1 MTSQDP
7 KQSQAE
13 KKLHDSENMFRIL
26 FETSQNAI
34 FIMKENFF
42 IECNQNSLEMFKCE
56 HGDIIGHTLM
66 EFSPAIQPDGT
77 DSSNKAFAKIDAAW
91 KGEPQLFEWQHKK
104 FDGTLFDTEI
114 RLNLIQLSTGPL
126 ILATV
131 KDFTDHK
138 IVENALSDSQNKY
151 KTLFQKSADA
161 ILIIEGDKF
170 VDCNDATVKMLK
182 YDNKAELLETHPSA
196 LSPPRQPDGRDSFE
210 KANEMMSIAI
220 DHGSHRFEW
229 DHKRKDGEV
238 FPVEVLLTSVP
249 LPEGH
254 FIHVVWRD
262 ITLKKQDQINLE
274 KALEDAKQ
282 GAKIK
287 SLFLANISH
296 EIRTPL
302 NSIIG
307 YADLLKEMLDD
318 RVGADEKEFFDII
331 DRSGQRLI
339 RTVHEILDMS
349 QMDTQSYNL
358 NINEFDLSLIVQQ
371 AITELTPRI
380 KEKNLTI
387 DFYSEIK
394 NPILVADEYCITQ
407 AVSNIIDNAIKYTN
421 EGGLTIWIDE
431 NIENTILV
439 IKDTGI
445 GISKVYL
452 KQVFDIFSQESA
464 GYSRKYEGL
473 GLGLALT
480 KRYLE
485 VNNAEINIDSI
496 KGAGTKVTITFP
508 KEETS

>member
-1 MTSQDP
+1 MDMIIAVDT
-7 KQSQAE
+7 KRRITEFNRAAE
-13 KKLHDSENMFRIL
+13 ETFGYVREKAIGKHISMLYEDGKYHRKIHDK
-26 FETSQNAI
+26 TV
-34 FIMKENFF
+34 
-42 IECNQNSLEMFKCE
+42 E
-56 HGDIIGHTLM
+56 HGQY
-66 EFSPAIQPDGT
+66 IQEVN
-77 DSSNKAFAKIDAAW
+77 NK
-91 KGEPQLFEWQHKK
+91 
-104 FDGTLFDTEI
+104 
-114 RLNLIQLSTGPL
+114 RN
-126 ILATV
+126 
-131 KDFTDHK
+131 
-138 IVENALSDSQNKY
+138 N
-151 KTLFQKSADA
+151 
-161 ILIIEGDKF
+161 
-170 VDCNDATVKMLK
+170 
-182 YDNKAELLETHPSA
+182 
-196 LSPPRQPDGRDSFE
+196 
-210 KANEMMSIAI
+210 
-220 DHGSHRFEW
+220 
-229 DHKRKDGEV
+229 GEV
-238 FPVEVLLTSVP
+238 FPVILAASVLLDLDGNEIGIVGVS
-249 LPEGH
+249 
-254 FIHVVWRD
+254 RD
-262 ITLKKQDQINLE
+262 ITDQKHAEERLKLSEERHRAVVESANDAIITIDHVGNVIAWNISAQVMFGYLIEDIQKRSLQTIIPERFRKDHLKGLDRVTAGGGSNVIGQTVELVGLHKDGSEFPIEFSLTSWESAGEMYFTAIIRDITIKKQDQINLE
-274 KALEDAKQ
+274 QALEDAKQ

-307 YADLLKEMLDD
+307 YTDLLKEMLDD
-318 RVGADEKEFFDII
+318 RVGADEKEFFEVI

-358 NINEFDLSLIVQQ
+358 NIKEFDLSLVVQQ

-380 KEKNLTI
+380 NEKNLTV
-387 DFYSEIK
+387 DFYSEIQ
-394 NPILVADEYCITQ
+394 NPILNADEYCITQ

-431 NIENTILV
+431 NIEHTILV

-452 KQVFDIFSQESA
+452 KQVFEIFSQESA

-480 KRYLE
+480 KSYLE